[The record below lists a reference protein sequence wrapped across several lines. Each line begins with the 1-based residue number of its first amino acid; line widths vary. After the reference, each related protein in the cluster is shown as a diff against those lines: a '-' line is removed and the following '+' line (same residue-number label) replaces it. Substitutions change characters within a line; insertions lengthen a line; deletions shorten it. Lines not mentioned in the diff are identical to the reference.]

1 MREYGQ
7 VQSAFWQAADV
18 QGMTDTGKLLA
29 LYLLT
34 GPHANGVGCYRL
46 PDGYVTADLEWS
58 AERLDK
64 GFQELSRNG
73 FAHRFE
79 GVVFTPNFLRWN
91 AIANGNV
98 AKARFKEWESLPK
111 SELKAHAARAM
122 LKFCPHWSDEARN
135 SLETVSETVTETIQ
149 AGYANQNPTL
159 PDPTQTQP
167 RPTLPQNPPK
177 PPKAEKP
184 AAGFEDQFWPAYPR
198 KVGKADA
205 AKAFAKLRPD
215 ADLLGV
221 MLRSLATQMASEDW
235 RREGGRFVPHPATWL
250 NGKRWQDDVTE
261 GGTPHGNPWG
271 DGTPDYL
278 ADVL

>member
-7 VQSAFWQAADV
+7 VQSAFWQATDV
-18 QGMTDTGKLLA
+18 HGMTDTGKLLA

-34 GPHANGVGCYRL
+34 GPHANGIGCYRL

-73 FAHRFE
+73 FAYRFE
-79 GVVFTPNFLRWN
+79 GVVFIPNFLRWN

-122 LKFCPHWSDEARN
+122 LRFCPHWSDEARN
-135 SLETVSETVTETIQ
+135 GLETVSETVSETIP

-159 PDPTQTQP
+159 PEPTQTQP

-177 PPKAEKP
+177 PPKLETAVP
-184 AAGFEDQFWPAYPR
+184 GFEDRFWPAYPR

-221 MLRSLATQMASEDW
+221 MLRSLATQAASEDW
-235 RREGGRFVPHPATWL
+235 QRDGGRFIPHPATWI
-250 NGKRWQDDVTE
+250 NGKRWQDDVTA